1 MGFSE
6 QLLFAKTHPKQQKNE
21 RRPLMATGTFPD
33 IDPRIRHVGVSKLR
47 DLNATKLKE
56 QEDDTFV
63 IQENDVPLSVL
74 FSYKRYQEMR
84 AEMNSLLSMIEM
96 LTNDTERNGLI
107 AAFEDLRTG
116 RIRSLDEIEKD
127 LEKE

>member
-1 MGFSE
+1 
-6 QLLFAKTHPKQQKNE
+6 
-21 RRPLMATGTFPD
+21 MATCTFPD

-56 QEDDTFV
+56 NEDDTYV

-74 FSYKRYQEMR
+74 FSYKKYQEMR
-84 AEMNSLLSMIEM
+84 TQMNSLLSMIEM
-96 LTNDTERNGLI
+96 LTSDKERNGLLES
-107 AAFEDLRTG
+107 FEDIRAG
-116 RIRSLDEIEKD
+116 RIRTLVEIEKD

>member
-1 MGFSE
+1 
-6 QLLFAKTHPKQQKNE
+6 
-21 RRPLMATGTFPD
+21 MATCTFPN

-56 QEDDTFV
+56 NEDDTFV

-74 FSYKRYQEMR
+74 FSYKKYQEMR
-84 AEMNSLLSMIEM
+84 TQMNSLLSMIEM
-96 LTNDTERNGLI
+96 LTSDKERNGLLE
-107 AAFEDLRTG
+107 AFEDIRAG
-116 RIRSLDEIEKD
+116 RIRTLAEIEKD

>member
-1 MGFSE
+1 
-6 QLLFAKTHPKQQKNE
+6 
-21 RRPLMATGTFPD
+21 MATCTFPD

-56 QEDDTFV
+56 NEDDTYV

-74 FSYKRYQEMR
+74 FSYKKYQEMR
-84 AEMNSLLSMIEM
+84 AQMNSLVSMIEM
-96 LTNDTERNGLI
+96 LTSDNERNGLLE
-107 AAFEDLRTG
+107 AFEDVRAG
-116 RIRSLDEIEKD
+116 RIRTLAEIEKD

>member
-1 MGFSE
+1 
-6 QLLFAKTHPKQQKNE
+6 
-21 RRPLMATGTFPD
+21 MATCTFPD

-56 QEDDTFV
+56 NEDDTFV

-74 FSYKRYQEMR
+74 FSYKKYQEMR

-96 LTNDTERNGLI
+96 LTSDKERNGLLE
-107 AAFEDLRTG
+107 AFEDIRAG
-116 RIRSLDEIEKD
+116 RIRTLAEIEKD

>member
-1 MGFSE
+1 
-6 QLLFAKTHPKQQKNE
+6 
-21 RRPLMATGTFPD
+21 MATCTFPN

-56 QEDDTFV
+56 NEDDTFV

-74 FSYKRYQEMR
+74 FSYKKYQEMR

-96 LTNDTERNGLI
+96 LTSDKERNGLLE
-107 AAFEDLRTG
+107 AFEDIRAG
-116 RIRSLDEIEKD
+116 RIRTLAEIEKD

>member
-1 MGFSE
+1 
-6 QLLFAKTHPKQQKNE
+6 
-21 RRPLMATGTFPD
+21 MATCAFPD

-56 QEDDTFV
+56 QEDDTLV
-63 IQENDVPLSVL
+63 IQENDTPLSVL

-84 AEMNSLLSMIEM
+84 AERKSLLSMIEM
-96 LTNDTERNGLI
+96 LTSDNE
-107 AAFEDLRTG
+107 RTG
-116 RIRSLDEIEKD
+116 LLEAFGDIRAGRTRTLAEIEED